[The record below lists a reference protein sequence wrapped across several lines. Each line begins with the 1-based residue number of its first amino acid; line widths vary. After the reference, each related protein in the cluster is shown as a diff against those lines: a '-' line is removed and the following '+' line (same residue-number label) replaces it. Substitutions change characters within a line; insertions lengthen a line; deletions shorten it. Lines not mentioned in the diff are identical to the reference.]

1 MCGIKKGRIPAAGA
15 GGEFA
20 RQKTA
25 PALRGQAKSAISHH
39 PHLHQFHLAKSEM
52 PATRRLASR
61 ITSFPRTLLVKS
73 SWAFTPSTLLL
84 LRIKR
89 FGPPLVA
96 RQAPR
101 SAQHS
106 IITSAL
112 SRCTKAAQEKPAGR
126 EPAGCLI
133 FEFIS
138 GRGLTDGL
146 ACQKIFNQEVMP
158 VARALPVVR
167 LNPARPPL
175 PVRVVGNRV
184 VK

>member
-1 MCGIKKGRIPAAGA
+1 MAIEVPAVWVLPMPYGIATRWRARDFSASFPIFY

-106 IITSAL
+106 IITSAY
-112 SRCTKAAQEKPAGR
+112 RGAQRPRKKNPPGVNRRAVL
-126 EPAGCLI
+126 CLGP
-133 FEFIS
+133 
-138 GRGLTDGL
+138 GRGTAGSGW
-146 ACQKIFNQEVMP
+146 CNW
-158 VARALPVVR
+158 
-167 LNPARPPL
+167 
-175 PVRVVGNRV
+175 
-184 VK
+184 